1 MSMVFNRVYIK
12 NKLKRDERLTKMQDI
27 LKMIACS
34 NCGHEHYFEL
44 DQLPG
49 GQEHCEYC
57 EVCFERLKIKPL
69 KETSS

>member
-1 MSMVFNRVYIK
+1 MH
-12 NKLKRDERLTKMQDI
+12 DI

-57 EVCFERLKIKPL
+57 EVCFEKLKIKPL